1 MECGRQTGGQ
11 KVAELGE
18 CPAYTDKTHV
28 GVNSG
33 TNAGRYCW
41 KLAGTF
47 CGGKVQGSWAEKIKN
62 CLTCAFFKQVKQEEG
77 SSFTY

>member
-1 MECGRQTGGQ
+1 MKNNCWEFMECGRQTGGQ

-47 CGGKVQGSWAEKIKN
+47 
-62 CLTCAFFKQVKQEEG
+62 
-77 SSFTY
+77 